1 MRSAV
6 LIVLIVAEGFT
17 LLEQTA
23 VPFWGQTTQMLSTL
37 CPKRNC
43 SPKRVK
49 RTFWAEPACCLEL
62 EMATLRSMP
71 RDLSTVARITA
82 TFSHDSPCVRRTHGM
97 QIRKRQKRPPINTHR
112 HAWHRVFLNANKR
125 AAYRSHLVSIIL
137 HIPGKTMCDPFHV
150 STGTNIYTWYIY
162 FYRICMCVRVDC
174 LAVLCLYRYS

>member
-97 QIRKRQKRPPINTHR
+97 QIRKRKKKSVLLSIHTGTHGTEF
-112 HAWHRVFLNANKR
+112 FLTQTNGQHTDHTW
-125 AAYRSHLVSIIL
+125 YRSYCTYQVKRCAIL
-137 HIPGKTMCDPFHV
+137 FMCPQERTYIPGIYIFIV
-150 STGTNIYTWYIY
+150 SV
-162 FYRICMCVRVDC
+162 CVC
-174 LAVLCLYRYS
+174 E